1 MEEEFFN
8 DDDNSFN
15 SDNIRNPDSVKID
28 RLLEE
33 PTFLSEDQEIN
44 MAILASIQ
52 YCKNYQKQQ
61 DDFETDIVE
70 KYNVAK
76 EEREKQFQPFCNSLK
91 KLAKYDKKIEE
102 ILEIVNAII
111 DSYCLGIF
119 EHCEIDGDTYEKIF
133 GELGSVRVDKNAVDL
148 LKTIVQ
154 KNTNI

>member
-8 DDDNSFN
+8 DDD
-15 SDNIRNPDSVKID
+15 DNIRKPDDIKID
-28 RLLEE
+28 NLLEE
-33 PTFLSEDQEIN
+33 SAFLSEDQEIN

-52 YCKNYQKQQ
+52 DCKNYQKQQ
-61 DDFETDIVE
+61 DEFENDIVE
-70 KYNVAK
+70 KYNVAR

-102 ILEIVNAII
+102 IVEIVNAII

-119 EHCEIDGDTYEKIF
+119 QHCEIDGETYNKIF
-133 GELGSVRVDKNAVDL
+133 GELASVRVDKNAVEL

-154 KNTNI
+154 KNNNI

>member
-8 DDDNSFN
+8 NDDDN
-15 SDNIRNPDSVKID
+15 IRKPDDIKID
-28 RLLEE
+28 NLLEE
-33 PTFLSEDQEIN
+33 SAFLSEDQEIN

-52 YCKNYQKQQ
+52 DCKNYQKQQ
-61 DDFETDIVE
+61 DEFENDIVE
-70 KYNVAK
+70 KYNVAR

-102 ILEIVNAII
+102 IVEIVNAII

-119 EHCEIDGDTYEKIF
+119 QHCEIDGETYNKIF
-133 GELGSVRVDKNAVDL
+133 GELASVRVDKNAVEL

-154 KNTNI
+154 KNNNI